1 MDLRF
6 YLSLFLRRLPW
17 FLLLLAIGTA
27 VGMTVARVLPPV
39 YIAQARL
46 LYESEQIPGNLAA
59 STVQTQAT
67 EQIQI
72 IQQRILTR
80 ATLLDLANRLQIY
93 PPRAGVRPLGP
104 DEVVADLRSR
114 IQIVVNDG
122 ARQAARR
129 GPAQATIITV
139 SFPARTAAQAAAVTN
154 ELVTLILDENVRLRT
169 AVAGQTLDFFEQE
182 VARLDRELALRG
194 QRILDFK
201 NANLETLPDSL
212 EFRRRQQ
219 ATEQERL
226 VQIERTEAGLLE
238 RRARLVEL
246 YETTGQAPRDPAVQM
261 TPEQRQLQALR
272 DELSRTLAVLSP
284 QNPRVKMIE
293 AQIASLEAVV
303 AGQTPGPAAGGDTPA
318 APTTLAVQLADID
331 GQLAFLADDKA
342 RIRARLDALQRSIEA
357 TPAVTIAL
365 ETLER
370 DYNNIRLQYDQAV
383 AARARAATGE
393 TIEAMARGQ
402 RITVIEQAVPPRA
415 PARPNR
421 LLIAAGGAAA
431 GAALGLALV
440 ILLEVMNRAI
450 RRPQDLTARL
460 GITAFGVVPY
470 QRTRGEAVRRG
481 VLIGAAMLV
490 AVAVLPA
497 GIWAID
503 TYYRPLD
510 QIIDQVARASGLE
523 EALARLRGSDG
534 G

>member
-17 FLLLLAIGTA
+17 FLLFVAIGTA

-39 YIAQARL
+39 YLAQARL

-93 PPRAGVRPLGP
+93 PPRPGVRPLVP
-104 DEVVADLRSR
+104 DEIVDDLRKRISITVNARAASR
-114 IQIVVNDG
+114 G
-122 ARQAARR
+122 A
-129 GPAQATIITV
+129 AQATIITV
-139 SFPARTAAQAAAVTN
+139 AFSASTAALASAVTN
-154 ELVTLILDENVRLRT
+154 EVVTLILDENIRLRT
-169 AVAGQTLDFFEQE
+169 TVAGQTLDFFEQE

-201 NANLETLPDSL
+201 NANLEQLPDSL
-212 EFRRRQQ
+212 DFRRRQQ
-219 ATEQERL
+219 ASEQERL
-226 VQIERTEAGLLE
+226 VQIERAEAALAD

-246 YETTGQAPRDPAVQM
+246 YETTGQAPRDPAVQL

-284 QNPRVKMIE
+284 QNPRVKVIE

-303 AGQTPGPAAGGDTPA
+303 AGQTPGSSASDATPTG
-318 APTTLAVQLADID
+318 PSTYTLQLADID
-331 GQLAFLADDKA
+331 GQLAFLAADKA
-342 RIRARLDALQRSIEA
+342 RILARLDALQRSIEA
-357 TPAVTIAL
+357 TPAIAIAL

-370 DYNNIRLQYDQAV
+370 DYANVRAQYDQAV
-383 AARARAATGE
+383 ANRARAATGE
-393 TIEAMARGQ
+393 TIEAMSRGQ
-402 RITVIEQAVPPRA
+402 RITVIEQAVPPRS
-415 PARPNR
+415 PVKPNR
-421 LLIAAGGAAA
+421 MLIAAGGVGA
-431 GAALGLALV
+431 GVALGLAV
-440 ILLEVMNRAI
+440 ILLLEMMNRAI

-481 VLIGAAMLV
+481 VMIAAALIA
-490 AVAVLPA
+490 AVAVVPA

-503 TYYRPLD
+503 TYYRPIDQILD
-510 QIIDQVARASGLE
+510 QIARASGLE
-523 EALARLRGSDG
+523 EALARLRGSAG